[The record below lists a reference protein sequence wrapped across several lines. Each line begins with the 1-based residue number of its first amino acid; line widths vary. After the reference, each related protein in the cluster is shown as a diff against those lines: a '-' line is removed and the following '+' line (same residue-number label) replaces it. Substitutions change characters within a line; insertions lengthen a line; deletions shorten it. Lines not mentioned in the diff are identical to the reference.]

1 MKELKSFHGL
11 NDGYFLNNLA
21 MSYRKVEYVG
31 GGGNSRT
38 VERTD
43 NDQRDDRRHNGGDR
57 RHSGGDRRHSGGTGK
72 RQSNGERKTGSF
84 PLIKIR
90 SDARLR

>member
-1 MKELKSFHGL
+1 
-11 NDGYFLNNLA
+11 

>member
-1 MKELKSFHGL
+1 
-11 NDGYFLNNLA
+11 

-90 SDARLR
+90 SAARLR

>member
-1 MKELKSFHGL
+1 M
-11 NDGYFLNNLA
+11 NNLA